1 MKRKKKKKSSGK
13 QTPAAPEY
21 SVDEIISQFWDEY
34 EETDFD
40 LDGEDSDTEADG
52 ELPAVAEPALN
63 ENSVTEEESVT
74 DDLLQWLE
82 DAKSWSAPAEQ
93 EKGVS
98 AEAAAEDVESAED
111 TSWSIHDILD
121 EYRENELVE
130 EIVTEEDRTGTDEN
144 IPAERPSPGETV
156 SAKAEEE
163 SSAVWESFPETSLV
177 SGLADIAEAVPREPK
192 EEEPEEIEDLNFD
205 LPYSIRD
212 IMQEFWT
219 SDETAE
225 DASAAPEEP
234 SAREETDWHK
244 VEIGPESA
252 PEEVLPEPEAKDE
265 KLDFSWGALL
275 WGKDEEAEPE
285 AVTEEIPSSEETAAE
300 EEDGGEPAAPAADSE
315 EETSEPVPSALTP
328 TASMRSG
335 KGPKEKLSRSF
346 RIPRSR
352 QTSPLWIR
360 WTMRRCLK
368 CLPRNLLLR
377 RKSLWNLKRKRN
389 ARTAKQTR
397 KNSKTGLPPAG

>member
-52 ELPAVAEPALN
+52 VLPAVAEPALN

-177 SGLADIAEAVPREPK
+177 SGIADIAEAVPREPK
-192 EEEPEEIEDLNFD
+192 
-205 LPYSIRD
+205 
-212 IMQEFWT
+212 
-219 SDETAE
+219 
-225 DASAAPEEP
+225 
-234 SAREETDWHK
+234 
-244 VEIGPESA
+244 
-252 PEEVLPEPEAKDE
+252 
-265 KLDFSWGALL
+265 
-275 WGKDEEAEPE
+275 
-285 AVTEEIPSSEETAAE
+285 
-300 EEDGGEPAAPAADSE
+300 
-315 EETSEPVPSALTP
+315 
-328 TASMRSG
+328 
-335 KGPKEKLSRSF
+335 
-346 RIPRSR
+346 
-352 QTSPLWIR
+352 
-360 WTMRRCLK
+360 
-368 CLPRNLLLR
+368 
-377 RKSLWNLKRKRN
+377 
-389 ARTAKQTR
+389 ARTR
-397 KNSKTGLPPAG
+397 GNRRSEL

>member
-52 ELPAVAEPALN
+52 VLPAVAEPALN
-63 ENSVTEEESVT
+63 ENSVTEE
-74 DDLLQWLE
+74 
-82 DAKSWSAPAEQ
+82 AAE
-93 EKGVS
+93 
-98 AEAAAEDVESAED
+98 EDVESAED

-192 EEEPEEIEDLNFD
+192 EQEPEEIEDLNFD

-219 SDETAE
+219 SGETAE

-265 KLDFSWGALL
+265 K
-275 WGKDEEAEPE
+275 K
-285 AVTEEIPSSEETAAE
+285 
-300 EEDGGEPAAPAADSE
+300 
-315 EETSEPVPSALTP
+315 
-328 TASMRSG
+328 
-335 KGPKEKLSRSF
+335 
-346 RIPRSR
+346 RI
-352 QTSPLWIR
+352 L
-360 WTMRRCLK
+360 
-368 CLPRNLLLR
+368 
-377 RKSLWNLKRKRN
+377 
-389 ARTAKQTR
+389 
-397 KNSKTGLPPAG
+397 